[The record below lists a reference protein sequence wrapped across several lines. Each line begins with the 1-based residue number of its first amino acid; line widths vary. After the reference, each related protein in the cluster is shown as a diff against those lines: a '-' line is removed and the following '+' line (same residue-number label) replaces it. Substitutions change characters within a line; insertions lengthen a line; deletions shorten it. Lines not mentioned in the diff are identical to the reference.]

1 MAAFQASN
9 FFWKF
14 RSRKGNAARVRDEF
28 WPKMKAVAAKVPF
41 AEDALA
47 AYYCTLDRDTPLR
60 VRGTLLAALAYF
72 VMPLDALPDLMPVLG
87 FTDDAAVLMVAF
99 QMISAH
105 IKPEHRNAARA
116 ALNDLEAP
124 KT

>member
-1 MAAFQASN
+1 MAFHSAF
-9 FFWKF
+9 FGKF
-14 RSRKGNAARVRDEF
+14 RVRSGDAARVREEF
-28 WPKMKAVAAKVPF
+28 WPKMKAVASKIPF
-41 AEDALA
+41 AEDAVA

-72 VMPLDALPDLMPVLG
+72 VLPLDFLPDLMPVIG
-87 FTDDAAVLMVAF
+87 FTDDAAVLMAAF

-105 IKPEHRNAARA
+105 IKPEHREAARA

-124 KT
+124 KA